1 MKKKEKKRKKIIFK
15 GVITLPMT
23 IKYEK
28 LYNDVTFIIFLLE
41 NKQ

>member
-15 GVITLPMT
+15 GVITLRMT